1 MPKPMPMTMPDTLA
15 NPTPA
20 LDSKPASPLLAQ
32 PAPPWPAPPAGRPSR
47 GSATLGEQLA
57 LRVADRIQRGALAP
71 GARLPSVREGAR
83 QHGVSP
89 STVVAAYDRLQ
100 AQGLV
105 EARRQRGFFVR
116 EPGAGSRHGNG
127 GGSNG
132 AARSGT
138 GTCISISISSGSGS
152 GIGIGIGIGSAVAA
166 TLTAPVDA
174 TALIRS
180 MFHPGAAPAAPGMG
194 TLPESW
200 LDRALLDRA
209 LRRTLAQSSEA
220 LRYGDPAGDESLRQA
235 LARRL
240 GGDLGI
246 AASARQI
253 VTTLGATHAL
263 DVVSRTLLQPG
274 DAVLV
279 DEPGWAVEFARL
291 TRQGMRLLPVPRGPD
306 GPDLAVMAQLLAE
319 HRPKLYVTVSVLHN
333 PTGHTLSLAAAH
345 QILKLAEQFDLTIVE
360 DDTYAWLAP
369 PHAPRL
375 AALDGLARTV
385 YVSGFSKIL
394 APNWRV
400 GFVAAAPALAERLI
414 DTKLL
419 GTLTTP
425 GLQERAVAWCL
436 DQGLLRRHADRV
448 VQRLDTARVRVV
460 RLAQEAGCRFA
471 SPPQGLFGWVDTGV
485 DTERLAALLAAAG
498 WLVAPGSLFHATPRA
513 TTLMRVNFASALD
526 VRFWQ
531 SFVSARN
538 ALGGATG

>member
-116 EPGAGSRHGNG
+116 EPGAGSRHGSG

-132 AARSGT
+132 AGRSGT
-138 GTCISISISSGSGS
+138 GISS
-152 GIGIGIGIGSAVAA
+152 GIGIGIGSGSGSAVAA

-279 DEPGWAVEFARL
+279 DEPGCRWNLPASRARACACC
-291 TRQGMRLLPVPRGPD
+291 RC
-306 GPDLAVMAQLLAE
+306 
-319 HRPKLYVTVSVLHN
+319 H
-333 PTGHTLSLAAAH
+333 
-345 QILKLAEQFDLTIVE
+345 
-360 DDTYAWLAP
+360 
-369 PHAPRL
+369 
-375 AALDGLARTV
+375 
-385 YVSGFSKIL
+385 
-394 APNWRV
+394 
-400 GFVAAAPALAERLI
+400 AAP
-414 DTKLL
+414 
-419 GTLTTP
+419 
-425 GLQERAVAWCL
+425 
-436 DQGLLRRHADRV
+436 
-448 VQRLDTARVRVV
+448 TA
-460 RLAQEAGCRFA
+460 
-471 SPPQGLFGWVDTGV
+471 PTWP
-485 DTERLAALLAAAG
+485 
-498 WLVAPGSLFHATPRA
+498 
-513 TTLMRVNFASALD
+513 
-526 VRFWQ
+526 
-531 SFVSARN
+531 
-538 ALGGATG
+538 